1 MRNLRRRIPAFKFS
15 LSALVLTLATIAL
28 LVRVTGRIYAN
39 AVMRIGARVR
49 LRDALAR

>member
-1 MRNLRRRIPAFKFS
+1 
-15 LSALVLTLATIAL
+15 VLGISILPGDPGNGAIGL
-28 LVRVTGRIYAN
+28 LVRVSERIDAN